1 MRAARSGLHYT
12 VHQQISPNRGD
23 VMSSN
28 TAHFL
33 KLIKVEF
40 EDIQEDIVLME
51 RISMD
56 RLKNAEIT
64 NYVYHENFVVFEQE
78 RRAIHTL
85 STLLDENRWEEYDQP
100 DALRDDLISAFELRI
115 RELHAPM
122 AVHDLIKRKIDK
134 IHQFILS

>member
-40 EDIQEDIVLME
+40 EDIQEDIGLME
-51 RISMD
+51 IISMD

>member
-40 EDIQEDIVLME
+40 EDIQEDIGLME

>member
-100 DALRDDLISAFELRI
+100 DAFGTT
-115 RELHAPM
+115 
-122 AVHDLIKRKIDK
+122 
-134 IHQFILS
+134 

>member
-1 MRAARSGLHYT
+1 
-12 VHQQISPNRGD
+12 
-23 VMSSN
+23 
-28 TAHFL
+28 
-33 KLIKVEF
+33 
-40 EDIQEDIVLME
+40 
-51 RISMD
+51 
-56 RLKNAEIT
+56 
-64 NYVYHENFVVFEQE
+64 VYHENFVVFEQE